1 YAAAAAAASAAA
13 AAAVSANSATTATT
27 AAAAKTQPFVFPTL
41 GVNVPTSQ
49 QQPPPPPPPPESPPP
64 PPPPPPPPEAG
75 ETAAKRPPPPSDDPG
90 DGADVKR
97 IRTQAADSTEAAAA
111 AGSAGGQAETR
122 HLWIAGLP
130 PGTKATDAKELCS
143 AYGRVV
149 NVKIVGSKKSEV
161 PAIFAFVTMDSA
173 ANAAKAL
180 QALDTS
186 RYRSAELRVRL
197 MDSNPLAKSAAAV

>member
-1 YAAAAAAASAAA
+1 SAAAASSAASARGRRDCSKAAAAA
-13 AAAVSANSATTATT
+13 
-27 AAAAKTQPFVFPTL
+27 L
-41 GVNVPTSQ
+41 R
-49 QQPPPPPPPPESPPP
+49 
-64 PPPPPPPPEAG
+64 
-75 ETAAKRPPPPSDDPG
+75 RPG
-90 DGADVKR
+90 R
-97 IRTQAADSTEAAAA
+97 WRRREADSNSGLPTQLKQRRLR
-111 AGSAGGQAETR
+111 GGQAETW